1 MLKYQLD
8 DVCASELETRDS
20 ETLPD
25 RAAMSLVNA
34 NLAIAVNLA
43 PASSCP
49 SCGKSGVRRVLSH
62 RAIAAANAQQATPIS
77 LVVCRGRRR
86 GPGKASRDRAASAR
100 T

>member
-34 NLAIAVNLA
+34 NLAIPVNLA
-43 PASSCP
+43 LASSYP
-49 SCGKSGVRRVLSH
+49 SCG
-62 RAIAAANAQQATPIS
+62 S
-77 LVVCRGRRR
+77 LVACGGGRR
-86 GPGKASRDRAASAR
+86 GAGKASRDRPASAR
-100 T
+100 I